1 MFQLTLFY
9 LCKNTLTTMNL
20 SICAEYNKGTIETNV
35 LELWQ
40 NKNKLDLRKMYLT
53 LTKQKCNSSESSAGF
68 FLAFFFHLLR
78 SSSVQSSNCFPVI
91 QLVGIF
97 HAWLVIYIFSMCIPQ
112 CLLTLSY
119 FSGSNV

>member
-1 MFQLTLFY
+1 
-9 LCKNTLTTMNL
+9 MNL

-78 SSSVQSSNCFPVI
+78 
-91 QLVGIF
+91 LEF
-97 HAWLVIYIFSMCIPQ
+97 H
-112 CLLTLSY
+112 
-119 FSGSNV
+119 